1 MPSAI
6 VNGDQHMALQRL
18 RRPVLPAA
26 LGVAALTA
34 LAGCGGGSSAAGGS
48 GGTDAS
54 FTARGPI
61 TFVTGKD
68 NSNVWAPTIQ
78 KWNSAH
84 PTEKVTLK
92 EQTDSADQQ
101 LDDIVQNMQAQNA
114 SYDIVTVDVVWTAQF
129 AAKGWLVPL
138 KGQFALDTT
147 KLLKPTVA
155 AATYNGTL
163 YAAPFAS
170 DGGLLYYRKDLVPN
184 PPKTLD
190 EMWSMCSI
198 AKAKGIGCYAGQFS
212 KYEGLT
218 VNAAEAIN
226 TFGGKIV
233 DDKGKATVD
242 SPEATKGLQML
253 ADHYKNGDIPKEAIT
268 YTEEPGR
275 IAFEAGKLLFHRNW
289 PYVYNLAKTEG
300 SSTVKDTFGVAP
312 LPGVT
317 GPGASSLGG
326 HSEAITKFS
335 KNKATAF
342 DFLKFIEE
350 DAQQKFFME
359 QGSLAPV
366 VESIYS
372 DSALVAK
379 YPYLPT
385 LLTSIQNAVP
395 RPVTPFYSA
404 VTKAIEDNSYAA
416 IKGEKPVAQALKDM
430 SSAIT
435 AASAG

>member
-1 MPSAI
+1 
-6 VNGDQHMALQRL
+6 MAQRRL
-18 RRPVLPAA
+18 SGRVLTAGAA
-26 LGVAALTA
+26 VAALSMVTA
-34 LAGCGGGSSAAGGS
+34 CGGGSSGGGS
-48 GGTDAS
+48 AGADAS
-54 FTARGPI
+54 ARGPI

-68 NSNVWAPTIQ
+68 NSNVWGPTIQ
-78 KWNSAH
+78 KWNAAH
-84 PTEKVTLK
+84 PNEKVTLK
-92 EQTDSADQQ
+92 EQSDQADQQ
-101 LDDIVQNMQAQNA
+101 HDDIVQHMQAKDA
-114 SYDIVTVDVVWTAQF
+114 SYDIVTVDVVWTAEF

-138 KGQFALDTT
+138 KDQFALDTS
-147 KLLKPTVA
+147 KLLKPTVD

-170 DGGLLYYRKDLVPN
+170 DGGMLYYRKDLVPT

-190 EMWSMCSI
+190 EMWADCKI
-198 AKAKGIGCYAGQFS
+198 AKAKGIGCYAGQFT

-233 DDKGKATVD
+233 DASGKPTVD
-242 SPEATKGLQML
+242 SPESVKGLAML
-253 ADHYKNGDIPKEAIT
+253 ADHYKSGDIPKEAIT
-268 YTEEPGR
+268 FQEEQGR
-275 IAFEAGKLLFHRNW
+275 QAFEAGKLLFHRNW
-289 PYVYNLAKTEG
+289 PYVYNLAKSDG
-300 SSTVKDTFGVAP
+300 SSTVKNTFGVAP

-326 HSEAITKFS
+326 HSEGISVNSKF
-335 KNKATAF
+335 KATAL
-342 DFLKFIEE
+342 DFLKFIEADE
-350 DAQQKFFME
+350 QQKFFME

-366 VESIYS
+366 VGAIYS
-372 DSALVAK
+372 DPTLVAK

-395 RPVTPFYSA
+395 RPVSPFYPA

-416 IKGEKPVAQALKDM
+416 IKGDKTPEQAIKDM
-430 SSAIT
+430 SAVIS

>member
-1 MPSAI
+1 
-6 VNGDQHMALQRL
+6 
-18 RRPVLPAA
+18 
-26 LGVAALTA
+26 
-34 LAGCGGGSSAAGGS
+34 
-48 GGTDAS
+48 
-54 FTARGPI
+54 
-61 TFVTGKD
+61 
-68 NSNVWAPTIQ
+68 
-78 KWNSAH
+78 
-84 PTEKVTLK
+84 
-92 EQTDSADQQ
+92 
-101 LDDIVQNMQAQNA
+101 
-114 SYDIVTVDVVWTAQF
+114 
-129 AAKGWLVPL
+129 
-138 KGQFALDTT
+138 
-147 KLLKPTVA
+147 
-155 AATYNGTL
+155 
-163 YAAPFAS
+163 
-170 DGGLLYYRKDLVPN
+170 
-184 PPKTLD
+184 
-190 EMWSMCSI
+190 MWSMCSI

-233 DDKGKATVD
+233 DDKGKSTVD
-242 SPEATKGLQML
+242 SPEARKGLQML
-253 ADHYKNGDIPKEAIT
+253 ADHYKNGDIPQQAIT

-275 IAFEAGKLLFHRNW
+275 QAFEAGKLLFLRNW
-289 PYVYNLAKTEG
+289 PYVYNLAKTDG
-300 SSTVKDTFGVAP
+300 SSTVKDSLGVAP

-335 KNKATAF
+335 KYKATAF

-359 QGSLAPV
+359 KGSLAPV

-372 DSALVAK
+372 DPTLVAK

-416 IKGEKPVAQALKDM
+416 MKGDKSVDQAIKDM
-430 SSAIT
+430 NAAIT

>member
-1 MPSAI
+1 
-6 VNGDQHMALQRL
+6 MA
-18 RRPVLPAA
+18 AA
-26 LGVAALTA
+26 
-34 LAGCGGGSSAAGGS
+34 CGGGSSGGS
-48 GGTDAS
+48 AGTGSSAAAA
-54 FTARGPI
+54 TRGPI

-68 NSNVWAPTIQ
+68 NSNVWAPTIA
-78 KWNSAH
+78 KWNAAH

-92 EQTDSADQQ
+92 EQSDQADQQ
-101 LDDIVQNMQAQNA
+101 HDDIVQHMQAKDA
-114 SYDIVTVDVVWTAQF
+114 SYDIVTVDVVWTAEF
-129 AAKGWLVPL
+129 AAKGWLEPL
-138 KGQFALDTT
+138 KGAFALDTS
-147 KLLKPTVA
+147 KLLKPTVD

-170 DGGLLYYRKDLVPN
+170 DGGMLYYRKDLVPT

-190 EMWSMCSI
+190 EMWADCAI
-198 AKAKGIGCYAGQFS
+198 AKKNNIGCYAGQFS

-226 TFGGKIV
+226 TQGGKIV
-233 DDKGKATVD
+233 DSTGKATVD
-242 SPEATKGLQML
+242 SPESIKGLKML

-268 YTEEPGR
+268 YQEEQGR
-275 IAFEAGKLLFHRNW
+275 QAFEAGKLLFHRNW
-289 PYVYNLAKTEG
+289 PYVYNLAKTDG
-300 SSTVKDTFGVAP
+300 SSTVKTTFGVAP
-312 LPGVT
+312 LPGVS

-326 HSEAITKFS
+326 HSEGISVYS

-342 DFLKFIEE
+342 DFLKFIEA
-350 DAQQKFFME
+350 DDQQKFFME

-366 VESIYS
+366 VGSIYS

-395 RPVTPFYSA
+395 RPVTPFYPA

-416 IKGEKPVAQALKDM
+416 IKGDKTPDQAVKDM
-430 SSAIT
+430 SAAIT
-435 AASAG
+435 AASAS